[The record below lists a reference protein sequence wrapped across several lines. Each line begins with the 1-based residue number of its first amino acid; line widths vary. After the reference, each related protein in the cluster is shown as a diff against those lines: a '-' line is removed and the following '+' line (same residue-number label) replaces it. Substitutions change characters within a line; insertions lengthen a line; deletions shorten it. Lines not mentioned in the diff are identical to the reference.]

1 MLRLWRAYRGSMTA
15 PGHLLEGGGIYDQPA
30 VMLDAFDLMSAAADE
45 IFAER
50 RREGARP

>member
-1 MLRLWRAYRGSMTA
+1 
-15 PGHLLEGGGIYDQPA
+15 
-30 VMLDAFDLMSAAADE
+30 MLDAFDLMSTAADE